1 MNDEVIVDGL
11 AEALDEETSASENIQ
26 NALSLNENEVDIN
39 QLLKLYQWIKT
50 HSSKVIVG
58 FIGII
63 LGLSS
68 YFFYS
73 QDFKNDTTD
82 HIKRIDKKLES
93 INKDID
99 SIQIRVRLIKINQS
113 NIENMKYR
121 IESLKEITKLNL
133 EIEKIK
139 HQKNLK

>member
-11 AEALDEETSASENIQ
+11 AEALDEEISASENIQ

-113 NIENMKYR
+113 NIENIKYR

-133 EIEKIK
+133 EIEKMK

>member
-26 NALSLNENEVDIN
+26 NALNLNENEVDIN

-50 HSSKVIVG
+50 HSSKVIFG
-58 FIGII
+58 LIGII

-73 QDFKNDTTD
+73 QDFKNDTTE
-82 HIKRIDKKLES
+82 HIKRIDKQLES

-133 EIEKIK
+133 EIEKMK